1 MSDPDNVLRPLGPEW
16 AAIVLAA
23 GEGRRMGGRPK
34 CLLQLDGVPLISHQL
49 NLLFELGVGQIV
61 LVLGHHASAI
71 KEAVADYTSDPRLSV
86 VEQQGNTHSQ
96 QDSLKLGLA
105 QLSPSIQTVI
115 SSPADLPSLRRDEYE
130 FVVRAYQTRAP
141 DCHFVG
147 PVVNDVPGH
156 PVIFDR
162 TVVDQVLSGQGPFG
176 SGRWRGAALPGVCH
190 CVSDNDRFIEDLD
203 TEADRLAI
211 AERRG
216 VSLDWDDF

>member
-1 MSDPDNVLRPLGPEW
+1 MSDPDNVLRPLGPDW
-16 AAIVLAA
+16 AAVVLAA

-34 CLLQLDGVPLISHQL
+34 CLLRLNGEPLISHQL
-49 NLLFELGVGQIV
+49 NLLFALGVGQIV

-71 KEAVADYTSDPRLSV
+71 KAATAAWDNDPRLV
-86 VEQQGNTHSQ
+86 FAEQQGNEHSQ

-105 QLSPSIQTVI
+105 QLWPSIQTVI
-115 SSPADLPSLRRDEYE
+115 SSPADLPSLRRSEYE
-130 FVVRAYQTRAP
+130 WVVRAYQTRAT

-162 TVVDQVLSGQGPFG
+162 TVVDQVVRGQGPFG
-176 SGRWRGAALPGVCH
+176 SGRWRGASLPGVCH

-203 TEADRLAI
+203 TEADRVAI
-211 AERRG
+211 AHRRG
-216 VSLDWDDF
+216 VSLEWDEF

>member
-1 MSDPDNVLRPLGPEW
+1 MSDPDHVLNPLGPHW
-16 AAIVLAA
+16 AGVVLAA

-34 CLLQLDGVPLISHQL
+34 CLLRLDGVPLISHQL

-71 KEAVADYTSDPRLSV
+71 KEAVAAWKSDPRLFLI
-86 VEQQGNTHSQ
+86 EQQGNTHSQ

-115 SSPADLPSLRRDEYE
+115 SSPADLPSLRRSEYE
-130 FVVRAYQTRAP
+130 FVVRAYQARAT

-162 TVVDQVLSGQGPFG
+162 TVVDQVVSGQGPFG
-176 SGRWRGAALPGVCH
+176 SGRWRGAALPGVGH

-203 TEADRLAI
+203 TEADRVAI
-211 AERRG
+211 AHRRG
-216 VSLDWDDF
+216 VTLKWDEF

>member
-49 NLLFELGVGQIV
+49 NLLFELGVGHIV

-71 KEAVADYTSDPRLSV
+71 KEATAAYTSDPRLFV

-115 SSPADLPSLRRDEYE
+115 SSPADLPSLRRSEYE
-130 FVVRAYQTRAP
+130 LVVCAYQARAT
-141 DCHFVG
+141 DCRFVG

-162 TVVDQVLSGQGPFG
+162 TVVDQVVRGQGPYG

-211 AERRG
+211 AQRRG
-216 VSLDWDDF
+216 VSLDWDEF